1 MSTPAPDRA
10 TIERLV
16 AEVIRR
22 LAADPRPATATPA
35 APPASQPASQYGAPT
50 AAAAEATLAD
60 RVITLA
66 ALERLPAGTRRVVI
80 DARAVVT
87 PSARYYA
94 RDAGI
99 ALDRGTPAAAQPAAA
114 RPFLVATAACAAD
127 PATKA
132 AAIAR
137 AVANA
142 QRLPASGL
150 ADVIVALATHASRD
164 AARGILLTSRPAVA
178 VILANRSPSL
188 RAVTGRDAATLA
200 AAAAD
205 CQANLLVV
213 DPASFAGG
221 LDRLCAEFATRAP
234 GPLPAELATAPAGC
248 GCKTHPH

>member
-10 TIERLV
+10 MIERLV

-22 LAADPRPATATPA
+22 LAADPRPASAAPAGTPVGESNAPA
-35 APPASQPASQYGAPT
+35 ASGSAAGA
-50 AAAAEATLAD
+50 AIAD

-66 ALERLPAGTRRVVI
+66 ALERVPAGTRRVVI
-80 DARAVVT
+80 EARAVVT
-87 PSARYYA
+87 PSARDYA

-99 ALDRGTPAAAQPAAA
+99 ALDRGAPAAAQPAAA

-127 PATKA
+127 PAIKA

-137 AVANA
+137 AVPGA

-150 ADVIVALATHASRD
+150 ADVITAVATHASRA

-178 VILANRSPSL
+178 LILANRSASL
-188 RAVTGRDAATLA
+188 RAVSGRDATALM

-221 LDRLCAEFATRAP
+221 LDRLCADFATRAP
-234 GPLPAELATAPAGC
+234 GPLPAELSTAPAGC
-248 GCKTHPH
+248 GCKTHSR